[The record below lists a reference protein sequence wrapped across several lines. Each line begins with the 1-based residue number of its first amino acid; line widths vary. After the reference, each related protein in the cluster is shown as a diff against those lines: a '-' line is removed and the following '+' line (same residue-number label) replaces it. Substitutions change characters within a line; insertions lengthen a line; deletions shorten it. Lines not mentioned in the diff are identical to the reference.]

1 MTRLFVQCF
10 DDERSENSGEFE
22 GSEPYQ
28 TSKLINQSM
37 IRKFKT
43 FTLNFNSNLQT
54 NYGICDQI
62 QDLVIFWSFMTT
74 RAGKKL

>member
-43 FTLNFNSNLQT
+43 FTFKFQQQPS
-54 NYGICDQI
+54 DQLWHLRSDPRLGCI
-62 QDLVIFWSFMTT
+62 LVIYDNTGW
-74 RAGKKL
+74 